1 MMKCNNCGAQLNGT
15 ETVCPYCG
23 KSPGFEMV
31 QNANNSLSN
40 SESSLVQNQQDG
52 KVQDKIN
59 RKANNNS
66 KVKKNIL
73 LIVAGIIIIALITLC
88 IYLFVAKNNQGLFN
102 NDINEENSNTS
113 NINENT
119 TLLSCTRKNNVLDAQ
134 YKLNFINDELKN
146 YSLLYSLYNLDES
159 NMTSE
164 EAEDF
169 ISYAFLYPTL
179 AQYKEENGVSLN
191 IKELDNKIEVDFN
204 VNLTEASEN
213 VMSELLK
220 DFNNKGLDDIKAKIT
235 SDGYICQ

>member
-1 MMKCNNCGAQLNGT
+1 MMNCNNCGAQLNGT

-73 LIVAGIIIIALITLC
+73 LVVAGIIIIALITLC
-88 IYLFVAKNNQGLFN
+88 IYLFVAKNNQGLVN
-102 NDINEENSNTS
+102 NDINEENSNTN
-113 NINENT
+113 NINENS

-204 VNLTEASEN
+204 LNLTEVSEN

-220 DFNNKGLDDIKAKIT
+220 DFNNKGLDDIKAIIT